1 MSKKL
6 INQIGAMLSSNA
18 IAQANANIEFDTQ
31 RETLLKT
38 LDAPQPATTLNP
50 AVERCERAWRRA
62 YKTALAA
69 GKAKYDCGTSAK
81 LAYRKA
87 MPTLDSYNHVRD
99 FIACTTYALLLE
111 IINEQT
117 ATKLLYAAQVASAMH
132 SKTPTPTQQ
141 SKDVVRLN
149 IN

>member
-1 MSKKL
+1 MSQKI
-6 INQIGAMLSSNA
+6 INQIGAMLASHS
-18 IAQANANIEFDTQ
+18 IAQAHANVEFDAQ
-31 RETLLKT
+31 RETILKS
-38 LDAPQPATTLNP
+38 LDAPQPATTLTP

-62 YKTALAA
+62 YKTAIAA
-69 GKAKYDCGTSAK
+69 KKYKFEAEHTAK

-87 MPTLDSYNHVRD
+87 MPMLDSYEHVRN
-99 FIACTTYALLLE
+99 FIACTTYGLL
-111 IINEQT
+111 IDVISEQT